1 MKIVIDIPEGLFE
14 AYKGRSPRLGDEGM
28 DMIAQAI
35 ANGTPYEA
43 RPQGEIIK
51 ELWNCRN
58 ELCLKCERYKEAWN
72 GACKDCRYNFE
83 NMERWKEDSDEVADD
98 KHL

>member
-1 MKIVIDIPEGLFE
+1 MSRKSDMYDKYGDIIPDGYTVSDKPTKE
-14 AYKGRSPRLGDEGM
+14 
-28 DMIAQAI
+28 
-35 ANGTPYEA
+35 
-43 RPQGEIIK
+43 EIIK

-83 NMERWKEDSDEVADD
+83 NMEKWKGEQE
-98 KHL
+98 